1 MEVALDVEICGSLG
15 VALVVEIC
23 GSLGGVLVVEICG
36 SVGVVVAGDG
46 ILVNSGYGT
55 LFGGV
60 GRYQAGAGNTL
71 FVLNLPDNP

>member
-1 MEVALDVEICGSLG
+1 MSAFAVADGRELWSFDTAVAVSDINNIAG
-15 VALVVEIC
+15 V
-23 GSLGGVLVVEICG
+23 GGTID